1 MDAKYALKEDI
12 AIEARNLLKGLLEKD
27 PKKRLT
33 VGAILN
39 HEWMQDA
46 KDFQGVELFTDQER

>member
-1 MDAKYALKEDI
+1 MEAKYTLKDDI
-12 AIEARNLLKGLLEKD
+12 SLPARNLLKGLLEKD

-46 KDFQGVELFTDQER
+46 KDFQAVELFTDQER